1 MQLFMF
7 SRFEKKDH
15 VPEAMKQ
22 LHTNDQETDK
32 KVYTSSEVHW
42 GDTVQC
48 IFLSLRSV
56 GQLLLQLAHSL

>member
-22 LHTNDQETDK
+22 PHTNDQETDK
-32 KVYTSSEVHW
+32 KVYTSSEVH
-42 GDTVQC
+42 
-48 IFLSLRSV
+48 
-56 GQLLLQLAHSL
+56 